1 MNILEAEEKLKNFIM
16 DGSILTRTIR
26 YKNDTRTEDEIIE
39 EFFNE
44 LDDYLDL
51 AEAILE
57 AKNDKGILILEESLK
72 IGEAARDLFNTE
84 TIKPLM
90 YKEIISDD
98 VLQRSS
104 KAYAAMDKGCKEYEA
119 EIIKLKTNTKI

>member
-98 VLQRSS
+98 ILQRSS

-119 EIIKLKTNTKI
+119 EIIKLKTDTKI